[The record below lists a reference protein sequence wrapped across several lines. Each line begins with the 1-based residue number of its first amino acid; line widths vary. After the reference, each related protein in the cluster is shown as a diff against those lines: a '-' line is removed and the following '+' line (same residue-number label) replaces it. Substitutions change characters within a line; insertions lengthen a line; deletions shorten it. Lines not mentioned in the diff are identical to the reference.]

1 MDLLLPLP
9 AGLPLA
15 LVSFPTQTPRV
26 STDQFDTVV
35 VGGGSAGYA
44 AARTLVAGGHRIA
57 VLDGGDEVGGLCI
70 LRGCMPT
77 KALLHAAE
85 LRHAIAAGGTWGIT
99 TGPVTVDL
107 DRLMARKDE
116 LIRDFA
122 GYRRQQLEHG
132 KWEFLRAKARFIGP
146 HELELDTGRRLQTRH
161 VVLATGSELAPPPVP
176 GLESI
181 GYLTSDS
188 ALRLRRLPASIV
200 VLGGGAVALEF
211 AQFFAR
217 LGSRVTLVQ
226 RGTQLL
232 RECDEDVAGELAG
245 ALMDEGLEVLTGATL
260 KRAEAAGS
268 LKRLWIDRNGTEQ
281 ALESEEIFHGL
292 GRRAAVST
300 LGLDLAGVALTG
312 AGKIRIDH
320 QQRTSASHIYAA
332 GDCCGPKDIVHLAI
346 QQGEIAARNILGQ
359 AATRDDRLSMS
370 VVFTDPAVAVVG
382 HTERSAR
389 EAGLDVRVAAYP
401 FNDHGK
407 SMILGCR
414 RGFVKLLAARSG
426 GEIVGGAC
434 VGPQAGE
441 LIHEIVV
448 AMDRRMTAAQ
458 LAAVPHYHP
467 TLAEIWTY
475 PAEEL
480 A

>member
-1 MDLLLPLP
+1 MSSN
-9 AGLPLA
+9 
-15 LVSFPTQTPRV
+15 V
-26 STDQFDTVV
+26 FDTVV

-44 AARTLVAGGHRIA
+44 AARTLAAGGQRVA
-57 VLDGGDEVGGLCI
+57 VLDGGAEVGGLCI

-85 LRHAIAAGGTWGIT
+85 LRHSIDAGRTWGIT
-99 TGPVTVDL
+99 TGPVVVDL
-107 DRLMARKDE
+107 HRLMARKDE
-116 LIRDFA
+116 LIQDFA
-122 GYRRQQLEHG
+122 GYRRKQLERG
-132 KWEFLRAKARFIGP
+132 KWEFLRAKARFISP
-146 HELELDTGRRLQTRH
+146 NELELDTGRRLEMRH

-176 GLESI
+176 GLEAI

-188 ALRLRRLPASIV
+188 ALRLRRLPASVV

-232 RECDEDVAGELAG
+232 RECDEDVAGELKG
-245 ALMDEGLEVLTGATL
+245 ALMDEGMEVLTGATL
-260 KRAEAAGS
+260 KRAEAVGS
-268 LKRLWIDRNGTEQ
+268 LKRLWIERNGTEQ
-281 ALESEEIFHGL
+281 ALDAEEIFHGL

-300 LGLDLAGVALTG
+300 LGLEAVGVALTT
-312 AGKIRIDH
+312 AGKIQIDR
-320 QQRTSASHIYAA
+320 QQRTTASHIYAA

-346 QQGEIAARNILGQ
+346 QQGEIAAKNILGQ
-359 AATRDDRLSMS
+359 SVSRDDRLSMA

-389 EAGLDVRVAAYP
+389 EAGIDIRVAAYP

-414 RGFVKLLAARSG
+414 RGFVKLLSARSSG
-426 GEIVGGAC
+426 AIVGGAC

-480 A
+480 AEG